1 MKRFTILT
9 LNTAIVLAIL
19 ASCGKKDAAAQLE
32 DLRKQ
37 QADIAAQIKTL
48 ETEINKTAPKTGKII
63 QVAVTNIE
71 LKPFYHY
78 LDVQGKVTSENNIAV
93 LPKMPGIATNVLVV
107 RGQSVKKDQVLA
119 IVDDALI
126 QKQIDAIAPNL
137 EVATQF
143 YNKTKALWE
152 QKIGT
157 EIQFLQAKANK
168 ESLEKNLATLY
179 QNKENSRIK
188 APISGIVDEVNLKI
202 GEMAIIDPRTPAF
215 RIVNGS
221 SFKATA
227 EIAEAY
233 IDKVQKG
240 NKVAI
245 TFPDISQT
253 IDKNIDVV
261 SDVINVVNRTF
272 NVEVNLGS
280 SAKYKANMIT
290 FFKIQDYAN
299 KATTVVPINLI
310 QHSDIDGD
318 HVFVAENGKAVKK
331 LVTVGKTYGND
342 AEILKGL
349 KAGDQLITVGY
360 QELTDGQVIKF

>member
-9 LNTAIVLAIL
+9 LNTAMIVAIL

-37 QADIAAQIKTL
+37 QADITAQIKTL

-63 QVAVTNIE
+63 QVAVTNID

-78 LDVQGKVTSENNIAV
+78 IDVQGKVTSENNIDV
-93 LPKMPGIATNVLVV
+93 KPKAPGLATQILVR
-107 RGQSVKKDQVLA
+107 RGQNVSKGQVLA
-119 IVDDALI
+119 ILDNAPILKSI
-126 QKQIDAIAPNL
+126 EATTPNL
-137 EVATQF
+137 ELAKQF

-157 EIQFLQAKANK
+157 EIQYLQAKTNK
-168 ESLEKNLATLY
+168 ETLEKSLAALLE
-179 QNKENSRIK
+179 QNENFKIK
-188 APISGIVDEVNLKI
+188 APIAGIVDDAMLKE
-202 GEMAIIDPRTPAF
+202 GEMANPAMPAF

-233 IDKVQKG
+233 IDKVQRG

-342 AEILKGL
+342 AEIVKGL
-349 KAGDQLITVGY
+349 KTGDKLITVGY
-360 QELTDGQVIKF
+360 QELTDGQAIKF